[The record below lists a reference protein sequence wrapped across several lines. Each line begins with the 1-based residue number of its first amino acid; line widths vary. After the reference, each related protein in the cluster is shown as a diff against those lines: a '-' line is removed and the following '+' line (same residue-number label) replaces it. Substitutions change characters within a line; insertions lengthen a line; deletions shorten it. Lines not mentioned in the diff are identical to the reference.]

1 MSPQFETPFFYFK
14 PYPGSE
20 IVTEAVA
27 RGFTLPTTLESWSKF
42 DYVAGLPGP
51 WVSREKYRLIERFK
65 FFQNLAWRPARRRL
79 GLLQRMARYR
89 LSRDEYRWPL
99 EMRLLRQRGPRLS

>member
-1 MSPQFETPFFYFK
+1 LASAPAGGAFE
-14 PYPGSE
+14 
-20 IVTEAVA
+20 
-27 RGFTLPTTLESWSKF
+27 F

-51 WVSREKYRLIERFK
+51 WVTRDKYRLIERFK
-65 FFQNLAWRPARRRL
+65 FFQNLAWKPARRRL
-79 GLLQRMARYR
+79 GLLQRMARFR